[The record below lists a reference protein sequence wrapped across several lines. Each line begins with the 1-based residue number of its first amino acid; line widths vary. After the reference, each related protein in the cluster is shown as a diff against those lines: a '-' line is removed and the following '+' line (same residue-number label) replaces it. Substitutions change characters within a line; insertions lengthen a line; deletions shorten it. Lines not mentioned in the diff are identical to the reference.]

1 MGADRA
7 SAGMSG
13 EDFAR
18 RPMEALRVR
27 PMRFDLSDARE
38 RTPVWS
44 RSSPQF
50 AIFINA
56 LAIHSPYFERFLGA
70 VCRQARPRI
79 QDPQLLADVSA
90 LIGQEAHHAFNFIEM
105 NRFLARC
112 YPRVAELD
120 ARARADFERAL
131 AQDSLLSQVG
141 FVAGYETFTFL
152 AGMVVLGEYDA
163 LMGDADPA
171 IRSMWIWHQV
181 EEVEHGA
188 VAFELYRALFGR
200 HEWYRKWMVIAAFA
214 YISRQAAEAYL
225 HMCRIEG
232 EFSTPRRAWRAL
244 HFFVSFSLRLLRLAL
259 PALSS
264 RYHPRQHPMVNDR
277 QSPIAIGWRRRYASG
292 ADVAALA
299 DGEIAELRALGERP

>member
-1 MGADRA
+1 MRADAAA
-7 SAGMSG
+7 S
-13 EDFAR
+13 EDLAR

-27 PMRFDLSDARE
+27 PMRFDLAEVQQRN
-38 RTPVWS
+38 PVWS

-50 AIFINA
+50 ALYINA
-56 LAIHSPYFERFLGA
+56 LAVHSPYFERFLCA

-79 QDPQLLADVSA
+79 QDPRLLADVSA
-90 LIGQEAHHAFNFIEM
+90 LIGQEGHHAFNFIEM
-105 NRFLARC
+105 NRFLAQR
-112 YPRVAELD
+112 YPRVAALD
-120 ARARADFERAL
+120 ARARADFEAAL
-131 AQDSLLSQVG
+131 ARDSLHRQVG

-152 AGMVVLGEYDA
+152 AGMVVLGEYEA
-163 LMGDADPA
+163 LMGDADPV

-200 HEWYRKWMVIAAFA
+200 HEWYRKWMVVAAFS
-214 YISRQAAEAYL
+214 YIARQAIEGYL
-225 HMCRIEG
+225 HMCKVEG
-232 EFSTPRRAWRAL
+232 ELATPRRAWRAL
-244 HFFVSFSLRLLRLAL
+244 HFFVSFSLRLIRLAL

-264 RYHPRQHPMVNDR
+264 RYHPRNHPMVNDC

-299 DGEIAELRALGERP
+299 DAEVAELRALGERP